1 MRQRAINWVFILGSI
16 LVIGMLAFQSYWVA
30 YSWSSENAKTRQ
42 TIYIALYNI
51 AEKLA
56 KFDQITLP
64 NRDLIK
70 SVSSNYYVVNINNS
84 IDANILERFL
94 IEELQARELNLDF
107 EYAIYDCSSDEM
119 VYGDFCSISKKD
131 YEADLGNLPKYEE
144 FTYYFGVKFPGLVG
158 TIFTNMMPSLVFS
171 GITLLATLFFI
182 YSVVLLLRQQKVT
195 QLQSD
200 FINNLTHEFKTPLSS
215 MKIAT
220 DSLIANPY
228 VQGDPKVNRYLHII
242 GQQNDRLQQHIDK
255 ILDLAKLEKE
265 SIALNIENL
274 NLHDLIRD
282 TLTLFEAQV
291 EQKDGKLACRFD
303 AANPIVQADAGHLQ
317 NVISNLMD
325 NAIKYSGQR
334 LEISVS
340 TRMEK
345 QYPVLRIEDR
355 GIGIP
360 EEQMSRLFKKF
371 YRVSTGNVHNVK
383 GFGLGLY
390 YVKLI
395 CDAHKWHILM
405 DSKPGR
411 GTTVDIHFH

>member
-1 MRQRAINWVFILGSI
+1 MRQKAIIWVFIMGAI
-16 LVIGMLAFQSYWVA
+16 LVMGMLAFQSYWVA
-30 YSWSSENAKTRQ
+30 YSWSSESSKTRQ
-42 TIYIALYNI
+42 SIYIALYNV

-56 KFDQITLP
+56 KFDQVTLP
-64 NRDLIK
+64 TRDLIK

-84 IDANILERFL
+84 IDANVLERFL
-94 IEELQARELNLDF
+94 IDELQAREINMDF

-131 YEADLGNLPKYEE
+131 YQADLGNLPKYEE

-171 GITLLATLFFI
+171 GITVLALLFFI
-182 YSVVLLLRQQKVT
+182 SSVVLLLRQQKIA

-220 DSLIANPY
+220 ESLIANPY
-228 VQGDPKVNRYLHII
+228 VQADPKVNRYLHII
-242 GQQNDRLQQHIDK
+242 GQQNDRLQAHIDK

-265 SIALNIENL
+265 SIALKLETV
-274 NLHDLIRD
+274 NLHDLLRE
-282 TLTLFEAQV
+282 TLPLFEAQI
-291 EQKDGKLACRFD
+291 EQKKGKLTCALD
-303 AANPIVQADAGHLQ
+303 AGNPVIQADNGHLQ
-317 NVISNLMD
+317 NVISNLLD
-325 NAIKYSGQR
+325 NAIKYSGENLVIHINTH
-334 LEISVS
+334 LEKN
-340 TRMEK
+340 TL
-345 QYPVLRIEDR
+345 VLSIEDQ

-360 EEQMSRLFKKF
+360 EEQMTKLFTKF

-405 DSKPGR
+405 ESKPGK
-411 GTTVDIHFH
+411 GTSVTIYFH

>member
-360 EEQMSRLFKKF
+360 EEQMTRLFKKF

>member
-360 EEQMSRLFKKF
+360 EEQMTRLFKKF

-405 DSKPGR
+405 DSKPGK